1 MRKWSKHQTKPLR
14 RKPEPSKMQKQ
25 LRLKANK
32 KPKRRKRRRT
42 RRKRAEMQPLRKMI
56 LDLVNKK
63 RKKKK

>member
-1 MRKWSKHQTKPLR
+1 
-14 RKPEPSKMQKQ
+14 MQKQ
-25 LRLKANK
+25 LRLRANR